1 MSITLGRA
9 FTPDWQGRPPG
20 MSRRDRVLWTRF
32 QAKYSG
38 LWLRVYYNCRV
49 GLTEAEQ
56 PAKGS
61 GEFPAWTVY
70 TLPRIDAVVE
80 TSNTYVSIEVRPGAN
95 RGALGAALTYKYLF
109 EKTPINRKV
118 IIAAVVTDKLTD
130 IYLEIYRHFKVL
142 AFEV

>member
-38 LWLRVYYNCRV
+38 LWLRVYHNCRV
-49 GLTEAEQ
+49 GLKETEQ

-61 GEFPAWTVY
+61 GECPAWSLY
-70 TLPRIDAVVE
+70 TMPRIDAVVE
-80 TSNTYVSIEVRPGAN
+80 TSNTYVSIEVRPGAG
-95 RGALGAALTYKYLF
+95 RAALGAALTYKYLF
-109 EKTPINRKV
+109 ERDPFNGKA
-118 IIAAVVTDKLTD
+118 IIAAVVTDRLT
-130 IYLEIYRHFKVL
+130 EIYREIYKHFKVL